1 MRIHFILLAAGNSRR
16 FGSNK
21 LLSVLNGKPMYRYLT
36 DRLDQMNLD
45 FIGKKIVVSPVSY
58 THLHSALMRL
68 PHSRHGSQLYS
79 GNLRLL
85 LQQ

>member
-45 FIGKKIVVSPVSY
+45 FIGKKIVVSQYEQIRESLRGKILYPGCKY
-58 THLHSALMRL
+58 GTGTWNLPFHL
-68 PHSRHGSQLYS
+68 Y
-79 GNLRLL
+79 GN
-85 LQQ
+85 